1 MKKKEKVEGY
11 RVPANNKDSM
21 SGKERD
27 WLKYFVFPRWENKVL
42 QSFFSCFQ
50 MDHSLRCRSELL
62 LVKE

>member
-1 MKKKEKVEGY
+1 MKMKEKVEGY
-11 RVPANNKDSM
+11 RVPANNGDSM

-27 WLKYFVFPRWENKVL
+27 WLKYFVFVKIKCFRA
-42 QSFFSCFQ
+42 FFSCLQ